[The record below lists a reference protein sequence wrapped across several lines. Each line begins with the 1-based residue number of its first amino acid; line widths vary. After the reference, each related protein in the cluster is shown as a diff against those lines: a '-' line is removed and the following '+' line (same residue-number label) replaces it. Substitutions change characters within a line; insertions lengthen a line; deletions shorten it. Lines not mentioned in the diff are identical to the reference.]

1 MDLSQQE
8 WAKNQKAVSDSVLLD
23 VRTAEEF
30 AEGHLPDA
38 ELLDIRNP
46 EEFMKGLEELEA
58 TKTYFVYCRSGARSV
73 QACHILKQQGIADCY
88 NLLGG
93 IMEWQGEIT
102 N

>member
-58 TKTYFVYCRSGARSV
+58 TKKIGRASCRERV
-73 QACHILKQQGIADCY
+73 
-88 NLLGG
+88 
-93 IMEWQGEIT
+93 
-102 N
+102 